1 MLVLFIVF
9 RIIILFFEIF
19 HISLEGLRFSFSM
32 YQWVAPQLSVLFNLS
47 QNIVC
52 EGGGFCLASLSLILV
67 TGALIPFVGST
78 LQNNGLLRG
87 LNERAS

>member
-1 MLVLFIVF
+1 MLVSFIVF

-52 EGGGFCLASLSLILV
+52 EGGGELLFGQSVFDSCDWCTYSFCGFYFAK
-67 TGALIPFVGST
+67 
-78 LQNNGLLRG
+78 
-87 LNERAS
+87 